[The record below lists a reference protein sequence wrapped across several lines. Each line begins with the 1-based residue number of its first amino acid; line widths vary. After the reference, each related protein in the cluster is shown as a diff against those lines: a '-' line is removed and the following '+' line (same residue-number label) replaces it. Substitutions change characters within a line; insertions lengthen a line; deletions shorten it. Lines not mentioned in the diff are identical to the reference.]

1 MKAETYRELIEWT
14 QHLHGQL
21 ASRMEAGAAATETTE
36 RMRWLLE
43 YLADHE
49 RCMQQMVVR
58 FEEQAD
64 INVLDSWVY
73 DHFTN
78 NPRTRALDAGQ
89 SFAGMSYEGICATVF
104 DLHNDALDLYR
115 YLEGRAETAAGREL
129 MQDLLAMEQHETLR
143 LAEQAQRVQEM

>member
-14 QHLHGQL
+14 QHMHGQL
-21 ASRMEAGAAATETTE
+21 AKCMEAGAVSGETTE
-36 RMRWLLE
+36 RMRWLLQ

-49 RCMQQMVVR
+49 RCMQQMVAR
-58 FEEQAD
+58 FEQQAD

-73 DHFTN
+73 DHFTD
-78 NPRTRALDAGQ
+78 NPRTRTLDLEV
-89 SFAGMSYEGICATVF
+89 SFAGLDYDAICTRVF

-115 YLEGRAETAAGREL
+115 YLEGRAETAGGREL

-143 LAEQAQRVQEM
+143 LAEQAQRAQEM

>member
-21 ASRMEAGAAATETTE
+21 ASCMEAGAAAADTSE
-36 RMRWLLE
+36 RMRWLLQ

-58 FEEQAD
+58 FEQQAD
-64 INVLDSWVY
+64 IKVLDSWVY
-73 DHFTN
+73 DHFTEN
-78 NPRTRALDAGQ
+78 ERTRALDAGQ
-89 SFAGMSYEGICATVF
+89 SFAGMDYDAVCAQVF

-129 MQDLLAMEQHETLR
+129 MQELLAMEEHETLR
-143 LAEQAQRVQEM
+143 LAAQAQRAQEM